1 MCLSAVLFGHVVA
14 SGCGAAGPS
23 TQGSTPVPI
32 ELPSSFAMPSTL
44 SISVTDITSS
54 TSGSESS
61 KAIPGSNSIAQSLYQ
76 TNQDNTQLDDIL
88 SPLSA
93 VTASTSTA
101 VTNAIGSTTAGGVW
115 FVDFAA
121 FTFPTLASDTVTGVD
136 CSTTCSGNSGALPIC
151 FQITVGGKKVLDGKI
166 TSPVTSSSKGAGCF
180 YAYSAVTD
188 SKTEAALFDG
198 TNSYIMAGLWDHT
211 DTTALKLDVISATT
225 TTDSSGILNSGTRS
239 VLTQTSSSSS
249 SVSVKSSSS
258 TVVTANVSGKI
269 VDNGESKTVTAINR
283 WNSSVCRTNITLAGN
298 ATTSLNGCVATGTT
312 TTATGCLEISDVT
325 LVAQR
330 TPPDAPSTSSD
341 AAPSVASTS
350 PANAATGVALNPT
363 ITITF
368 SEAMDTSSITSSTF
382 KLTTGAGTAIG
393 GTITTTSTT
402 ATFTPTT
409 ILNASTTY
417 TITVTNGITDVGG
430 KKLNATTTTTFT
442 TGTEVDSSVPSIS
455 STSPADDATRIA
467 INAAVTATF
476 SEAVNS
482 STVTTSSFS
491 LAPSSGG
498 SNVAATV
505 GYSGTTATLTPSS
518 NLSNSTLYTATLTT
532 AIQDTAGN
540 ALSTNKIFDFR
551 TISPSA
557 QYDVLFSTNGYDTQ
571 AHSTT
576 DYDDFEDVVLQSDG
590 KMVAVGTVYSG
601 GNQDILIVRYDS
613 SGTIDTT
620 FGTNGVTS
628 VNIASGSN
636 DYANGVA
643 LQSDGKILVA
653 AYTINSGN
661 TERNFIVLRLT
672 TGGAL
677 DTTYSSDGIA
687 ESDFSG
693 GADTDTA
700 YELVVNSSGQAIL
713 CGQIAGRAGLA
724 RYGTDGSLDT
734 SFGSSGTF
742 SDASYDSFYD
752 CALDA
757 DGKIVAIG
765 EDTTFDTPG
774 QDVAIAR
781 FSAAG
786 ALDTSF
792 SVDGRD
798 SQTIGSTSDDQGLGV
813 AIQSDG
819 KIVIVGQT
827 NNSSTSNDCLLLRY
841 GTTGN
846 LDSDFGTS
854 GVLQFGNDAGGELQD
869 ICYDIGIH
877 SGGRIVVIG
886 SSTGDALIARIT
898 SSGTLNTAFDS
909 DGLAVFTEAGGAR
922 GLALDSNEDYVGVG
936 SASSGGTDTF
946 IFRVIQ

>member
-1 MCLSAVLFGHVVA
+1 
-14 SGCGAAGPS
+14 
-23 TQGSTPVPI
+23 
-32 ELPSSFAMPSTL
+32 MPSTL
-44 SISVTDITSS
+44 SISVTDVTST

-61 KAIPGSNSIAQSLYQ
+61 KTIPGNNTLAQSLYQ

-88 SPLSA
+88 APLSA
-93 VTASTSTA
+93 VTASTSTE
-101 VTNAIGSTTAGGVW
+101 VKSAIGSTTAGGVW

-121 FTFPTLASDTVTGVD
+121 FTFPTLTSDTVTSVD
-136 CSTTCSGNSGALPIC
+136 CSTTCSGSSGALPIC
-151 FQITVGGKKVLDGKI
+151 FQITIGGKKVLDGKI

-198 TNSYIMAGLWDHT
+198 TNSYIIAGLWDHT
-211 DTTALKLDVISATT
+211 DTTALKLDLISATT

-258 TVVTANVSGKI
+258 TVVTANVNGKI

-283 WNSSVCRTNITLAGN
+283 WNSSVIRADVTLAGSSTTDVDGCFTLG
-298 ATTSLNGCVATGTT
+298 TTS
-312 TTATGCLEISDVT
+312 TATGCPEISDVK

-330 TPPDAPSTSSD
+330 APPDAPSTSSD
-341 AAPSVASTS
+341 AAPSVSSTS
-350 PANAATGVALNPT
+350 PANSATGVALNPS
-363 ITITF
+363 ITVTF
-368 SEAMDTSSITSSTF
+368 SEAMDTSSITASTF
-382 KLTTGAGTAIG
+382 KLTTSTGTAIG

-409 ILNASTTY
+409 NLNANTSY
-417 TITVTNGITDVGG
+417 TGTVTNGITDLGG
-430 KKLNATTTTTFT
+430 KALNATYTWSFT
-442 TGTEVDSSVPSIS
+442 TGTEVDTSVPSVS

-467 INAAVTATF
+467 INSAVTATF
-476 SEAVNS
+476 SEAVNA

-491 LAPSSGG
+491 LAPSAGG
-498 SNVAATV
+498 SNITATV
-505 GYSGTTATLTPSS
+505 GYSGTVATLTPTS
-518 NLSNSTLYTATLTT
+518 NLSNATLYIATLTT

-540 ALSTNKIFDFR
+540 ALSTNKTWDFR
-551 TISPSA
+551 TIGASA
-557 QYDVLFSTNGYDTQ
+557 AYDILFSSNGYDSQ
-571 AHSTT
+571 ALHATG
-576 DYDDFEDVVLQSDG
+576 YDDFEDAVTQSDG
-590 KMVAVGTVYSG
+590 DIVAVGTAYNGSD
-601 GNQDILIVRYDS
+601 QDIAIMRYNSD
-613 SGTIDTT
+613 GTVDTT
-620 FGTNGVTS
+620 FGTNGVTT
-628 VNIASGSN
+628 VNIGSSSN

-661 TERNFIVLRLT
+661 TERDFIVLRLT
-672 TGGAL
+672 TAGAL

-687 ESDFSG
+687 QTDFTG
-693 GADTDTA
+693 GNDSDTA
-700 YELVVNSSGQAIL
+700 HELVVNSSGQAIL
-713 CGQIAGRAGLA
+713 CGQINGRAGLA
-724 RYGTDGSLDT
+724 RYGTDGALDT

-742 SDASYDSFYD
+742 SDASYDFFYD

-765 EDTTFDTPG
+765 EDQTFDTPG

-798 SQTIGSTSDDQGLGV
+798 SVTVGSTSDDQGLGV

-898 SSGTLNTAFDS
+898 SSGTLNTTFDS
-909 DGLAVFTEAGGAR
+909 DGLAVFTEAGGAK